1 MPKSSKNI
9 RQQPD
14 KSAISGIV
22 AGVSFVLIFV
32 VFRFPI
38 LISAIVA
45 TALFFTVNALL
56 GSKAGAQISDI
67 NMPSSAKNTSLMLAK
82 NKLSEIEQTAM
93 AIHQLE
99 VRQKVRQIC
108 SIGYNILDEIK
119 LRPNAIKTSR
129 QFLNYYIDATG
140 TIVTKYAELQ
150 SKTELI
156 PSAQAS
162 LDKVEKTLNTV
173 ESAFKKQLEK
183 LYDKDVMD
191 LDIELTVLAKTIKSE
206 GL

>member
-1 MPKSSKNI
+1 MPKTSIHN
-9 RQQPD
+9 RLPPD
-14 KSAISGIV
+14 KGLISGIV
-22 AGVSFVLIFV
+22 AGVSFVLTFV

-38 LISAIVA
+38 MVSAIVA
-45 TALFFTVNALL
+45 TVLYFTVNALL
-56 GSKAGAQISDI
+56 GAKTVGQTSGNDTVA
-67 NMPSSAKNTSLMLAK
+67 SAKNTSLALAK
-82 NKLSEIEQTAM
+82 SKLSEIEQTAM
-93 AIHQLE
+93 AIGQME
-99 VRQKVRQIC
+99 VRQKVQQVC
-108 SIGYNILDEIK
+108 ALGYRILDEIN
-119 LRPNAIKTSR
+119 LRQDAIKASR

-150 SKTELI
+150 SKTAFI
-156 PSAQAS
+156 PAAKAS
-162 LDKVEKTLNTV
+162 LEKVERTLNTV

>member
-1 MPKSSKNI
+1 M
-9 RQQPD
+9 
-14 KSAISGIV
+14 
-22 AGVSFVLIFV
+22 
-32 VFRFPI
+32 
-38 LISAIVA
+38 ISAIVA

-56 GSKAGAQISDI
+56 GSQRAGQDAGNSK
-67 NMPSSAKNTSLMLAK
+67 PPSAKDTSLTLAK
-82 NKLSEIEQTAM
+82 SKLSEIEQTAM
-93 AIHQLE
+93 TIQRLE
-99 VRQKVRQIC
+99 VRQKVQQIC
-108 SIGYNILDEIK
+108 ALGYNILDEIN
-119 LRPNAIKTSR
+119 LRQDAIKTSR

-150 SKTELI
+150 SKTEFI

-183 LYDKDVMD
+183 LYDKDVMN

-206 GL
+206 G